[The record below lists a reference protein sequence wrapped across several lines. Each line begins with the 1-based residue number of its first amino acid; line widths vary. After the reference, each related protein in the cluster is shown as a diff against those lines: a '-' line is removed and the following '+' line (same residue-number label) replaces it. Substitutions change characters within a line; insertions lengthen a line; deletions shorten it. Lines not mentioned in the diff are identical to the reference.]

1 MNIDTNCPICLET
14 RLDGSDKVQH
24 NNGSCN
30 KFFHR
35 TCIKTWVERTI
46 FNQYNANQSEPIR
59 CPACTV
65 RDDFPELIQME
76 SDVRRKTDEEN
87 EPVITLFGRPGRR
100 GNMVQVIRRRD
111 LPKLF
116 LFSAVAVATVAVVF
130 AASYIKQR

>member
-14 RLDGSDKVQH
+14 RLDVSDKVQH

-35 TCIKTWVERTI
+35 TCIKAWVERTI
-46 FNQYNANQSEPIR
+46 LAQYTANQPEPLR

-65 RDDFPELIQME
+65 RDGFPDLIQIE
-76 SDVRRKTDEEN
+76 SDVRRKTDAEN
-87 EPVITLFGRPGRR
+87 EPVMILFGRPGRR
-100 GNMVQVIRRRD
+100 GNMVRVVRRQD

-116 LFSAVAVATVAVVF
+116 LFSAVAVATVAAVL
-130 AASYIKQR
+130 AISYIRQR